1 MNASLVVTIC
11 MHLVFQGG
19 LFYWT
24 LSSLAK
30 AKPSWFTLKSLWK
43 EYSVGDSGL
52 DIPVSVLVY
61 SIVLVLC
68 MVWARYRLNRLVR
81 MFQVPRTDALAL
93 KAPRTSIYVLTSVYH
108 ILLLGKAV
116 VVAILSDEEPWPVDR
131 YHSGLVCI
139 YTGLVVAFVVT
150 QFQQHVCMRAIDSLA
165 KKKAMEVRASSLY
178 QPLVADS
185 EEHKDDGGEEEVRHA
200 TILGLLGFAAPDTL
214 LLTVAFLAGSLAAL
228 GQALIPYYTGKII
241 DYASIDPDRA
251 LFKYTIVKLLLVAFL
266 CAIFTGIRGGLFTYA
281 MTRMNVR
288 LRMRLFSS
296 LLRQDCGFF
305 DRNRIGD
312 ITSRLSADTTTVS
325 DQICLNLNVMMRS
338 ITQAAMVLVFMFKSS
353 WRLSVVTFV
362 MVPIVII
369 VCKVYGAYYRRMSKT
384 VQARLAEA
392 NSVADESLSSI
403 SIVKSHA
410 AEGST
415 ESAYETKLREFYFIQ
430 VKQAL
435 AYSLYMIN
443 NTFLTAAVI
452 AGVLFYGGT
461 LVLNDAMSAGSLVS
475 FMLYQQSLSASF
487 QSLGD
492 VFSALSAAV
501 GAADKV
507 IELINKSPAFVE
519 SGTEKP
525 DRDLVGSIEFRNVS
539 FSYPARPG
547 ITILENF
554 SLSIRPGE
562 VVALV
567 GPSGGGKSSIVKLLE
582 RQYLPSN
589 GAVLI
594 DGRDIGSYDK
604 KWLRQRVALV
614 GQEPVLFARSI
625 KRNIIYGMETNDGLP
640 EEQVPD
646 DEEIEL
652 ASKLA
657 NAHEFISL
665 LPEQY
670 ETECGERG
678 VQLSGGQ
685 KQRLAIARALVRK
698 PSILLLDEAT
708 SALDADSEHVV
719 QEALDRTMVGR
730 TVLVI
735 AHRLS
740 TIQNADRICVVQK
753 GAVVEMGTHEELLE
767 RQGIYA
773 KLVRRQLARSE
784 SSASL
789 LGMTPSASSA
799 KLA

>member
-1 MNASLVVTIC
+1 
-11 MHLVFQGG
+11 
-19 LFYWT
+19 
-24 LSSLAK
+24 
-30 AKPSWFTLKSLWK
+30 
-43 EYSVGDSGL
+43 
-52 DIPVSVLVY
+52 
-61 SIVLVLC
+61 
-68 MVWARYRLNRLVR
+68 

-185 EEHKDDGGEEEVRHA
+185 EEHKDDGEEEVRHA

-296 LLRQDCGFF
+296 LLRQDCGFY

-507 IELINKSPAFVE
+507 IELINKPPAFIE

-554 SLSIRPGE
+554 YLSIRPGE

-567 GPSGGGKSSIVKLLE
+567 GPSGGGKSSIVNLL
-582 RQYLPSN
+582 
-589 GAVLI
+589 
-594 DGRDIGSYDK
+594 
-604 KWLRQRVALV
+604 
-614 GQEPVLFARSI
+614 
-625 KRNIIYGMETNDGLP
+625 
-640 EEQVPD
+640 
-646 DEEIEL
+646 
-652 ASKLA
+652 
-657 NAHEFISL
+657 
-665 LPEQY
+665 
-670 ETECGERG
+670 
-678 VQLSGGQ
+678 
-685 KQRLAIARALVRK
+685 
-698 PSILLLDEAT
+698 
-708 SALDADSEHVV
+708 
-719 QEALDRTMVGR
+719 
-730 TVLVI
+730 
-735 AHRLS
+735 
-740 TIQNADRICVVQK
+740 
-753 GAVVEMGTHEELLE
+753 
-767 RQGIYA
+767 
-773 KLVRRQLARSE
+773 
-784 SSASL
+784 
-789 LGMTPSASSA
+789 
-799 KLA
+799 

>member
-1 MNASLVVTIC
+1 MNALLVVTIC

-116 VVAILSDEEPWPVDR
+116 VVAILSDEEPWP
-131 YHSGLVCI
+131 
-139 YTGLVVAFVVT
+139 
-150 QFQQHVCMRAIDSLA
+150 FQQHLCMRAIDSLA

-185 EEHKDDGGEEEVRHA
+185 EEHKDDGEEEVRHA

-507 IELINKSPAFVE
+507 IELINKPLLLLRLSCQAWYHH
-519 SGTEKP
+519 SGKLFP
-525 DRDLVGSIEFRNVS
+525 L
-539 FSYPARPG
+539 
-547 ITILENF
+547 
-554 SLSIRPGE
+554 IRPGE

-625 KRNIIYGMETNDGLP
+625 KRNIIYGMETDDGLP

-740 TIQNADRICVVQK
+740 TIQNADRICVVKKVRWSRWVHMRNYWRGKVYMQSLFAVNWQK
-753 GAVVEMGTHEELLE
+753 VNHQPVC
-767 RQGIYA
+767 
-773 KLVRRQLARSE
+773 LA
-784 SSASL
+784 
-789 LGMTPSASSA
+789 
-799 KLA
+799 